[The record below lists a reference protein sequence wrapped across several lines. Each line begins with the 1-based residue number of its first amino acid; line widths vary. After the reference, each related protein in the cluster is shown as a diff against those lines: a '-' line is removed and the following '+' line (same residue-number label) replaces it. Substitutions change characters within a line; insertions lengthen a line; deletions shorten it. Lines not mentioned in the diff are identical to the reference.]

1 MSSINRKRVI
11 IEQPGKPRLYQ
22 PADMPGWEFV
32 GTVQRGEGEG
42 AGALVRNQSTG
53 IYAQANAGAI
63 RSLDQR
69 KVLAALGSNASK
81 MDDGK
86 RRNVYMSDRD
96 ARYLKELGNG
106 NLSEGIRVAV
116 SKSRGH

>member
-1 MSSINRKRVI
+1 MPSNNRAKI
-11 IEQPGKPRLYQ
+11 TIDPAGKAGLYQ
-22 PADMPGWEFV
+22 PTPIPGYTAL
-32 GTVQRGEGEG
+32 GTVTQGDNT
-42 AGALVRNQSTG
+42 GALYRNDSTG
-53 IYAQANAGAI
+53 IYVMANAGAI

-96 ARYLKELGNG
+96 AEYLREIGNG
-106 NLSEGIRVAV
+106 NLSEGIRAAIDYRR
-116 SKSRGH
+116 KAD